1 MLTDLRNT
9 KKVID
14 LARRIDKKIKRL
26 RIKVTSIEWVEVIL
40 NWRWKLVSIKVDEDK
55 DLKEILEK
63 IKEAVNK
70 GIGVRDRQVQDL
82 TKQIMEEMKFSKEF
96 QSIFGR

>member
-70 GIGVRDRQVQDL
+70 GIGVRDRQVQETDY
-82 TKQIMEEMKFSKEF
+82 
-96 QSIFGR
+96 GRDEI

>member
-14 LARRIDKKIKRL
+14 LARKIDKKIKRL